1 MEIEVSTV
9 AVGWHDIIGLYAR
22 QLPTRIAT
30 RHGVSF
36 DIAGLTVWLSNP
48 ADLTPPRGYLYPEL
62 IKDYRD
68 RIFGDQREASLLY
81 QRMRRWTGGDGA
93 EIDQFTQAVAL
104 LRRDEH
110 SRSAV
115 FSVWRP
121 EEDLGGRFPVSPVGG
136 ALRIVGDEL
145 LLLLTARSVDVWVG
159 LVPELLTF
167 AQLAS
172 DAALDLGLS
181 GSRVCY
187 HAWSAH
193 LYEVDYLTYLAGETW
208 PVP

>member
-1 MEIEVSTV
+1 MEIEASTV
-9 AVGWHDIIGLYAR
+9 AAGWHEVIALFAR
-22 QLPTRIAT
+22 QPPTRIAT

-36 DIAGLTVWLSNP
+36 DIPGLTVWLRNP
-48 ADLTPPRGYLYPEL
+48 ADLTPPQGYLYPEL

-81 QRMRRWTGGDGA
+81 QRMRRWADGDGPPV
-93 EIDQFTQAVAL
+93 DQFAQAVEL

-115 FSVWRP
+115 FSLWRP

-136 ALRIVGDEL
+136 ALRIVGDDL
-145 LLLLTARSVDVWVG
+145 VLFLTARSVDVWVG

-167 AQLAS
+167 AQLAA
-172 DAALDLGLS
+172 DAALELGLT
-181 GSRVCY
+181 GSRLC
-187 HAWSAH
+187 HHSWSAH
-193 LYEVDYLTYLAGETW
+193 LYEVDYLTYLAGPT
-208 PVP
+208 